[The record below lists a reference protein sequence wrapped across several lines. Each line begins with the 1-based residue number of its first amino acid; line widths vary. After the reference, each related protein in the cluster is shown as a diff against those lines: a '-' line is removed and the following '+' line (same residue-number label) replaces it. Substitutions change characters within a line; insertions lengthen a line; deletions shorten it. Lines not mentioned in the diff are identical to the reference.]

1 MVPPAA
7 KTLVLIVVVFLYQLA
22 GAGIFYFLESPSE
35 AKRQQVAVL
44 AVRAI
49 IGKLILVKG

>member
-7 KTLVLIVVVFLYQLA
+7 KTLGLIVVVFLYQLA